1 MLQTLPIVIS
11 QVKPGKT
18 SENLLS
24 EIWGIIYSFYQE
36 NEITKSVLSNIRD
49 STGIIKSGY
58 YIYEFCK

>member
-1 MLQTLPIVIS
+1 MLQRLPIVIS

-24 EIWGIIYSFYQE
+24 EIRGVKCSFYQP
-36 NEITKSVLSNIRD
+36 NEITKSVLCNTRD
-49 STGIIKSGY
+49 STGIINNGY